1 MKKEM
6 YAGISALALVFGLVL
21 AGCPTGAESPETA
34 TKAEAPFI
42 TVQPSDYQPAI
53 DDLVTL
59 RVEASVSDGGSLSY
73 QWYKA
78 ASVGGAGS
86 AVENATDASFAPL
99 TDTANAG
106 KSYYYA
112 EVSNAK
118 DGTRTSVKSRYATV
132 YVLDAASIGQPAGGY
147 NIALDTSASAK
158 HQFVRGFG
166 GMINAWDSS
175 PDMTVTDA
183 DTLFN
188 PDKLGL
194 NILRM
199 IIYPEPLEDIMG
211 GLVYTSIDNSDY
223 FDIGKVVNK
232 YGGMIIGC
240 PWTPPDGYKTSS
252 GHLDTNH
259 YTDMADHLIGWVK
272 KMEAGMGGNNK
283 IFAIS
288 SQNEPDSNASW
299 CIYTPEEN
307 RDFVKTAFPYIRQQI
322 PHVKLFPGEYTSFT
336 QNLYAPILEDQA
348 ALAQVDGFAG
358 HIYGAAEIGNK
369 EWAANSGKELWMTE
383 HLRNTAGNY
392 AYDPTWAAV
401 WDFANDFHNCMLSG
415 YNAYVYW
422 YAKRFYGLI
431 GDSEPSVP
439 NQRNGAPQLR
449 GLLMSH
455 YAKYAAGKHRY
466 DANWVGADFSTNA
479 SAPANIRVSAY
490 MDDATITMVLTNQ
503 NNSGEDSWINIR
515 LPQAIA
521 SAFAI
526 ETYDSGGPSPTNS
539 AVSATT
545 VAQQPTP
552 VVLSADK
559 KTASVKLRPYSFL
572 SIRFYK

>member
-1 MKKEM
+1 MKKAT
-6 YAGISALALVFGLVL
+6 YLGISALALVFSLVL
-21 AGCPTGAESPETA
+21 AGCPTSTEGPETTA
-34 TKAEAPFI
+34 KAEAPFI
-42 TVQPSDYQPAI
+42 TAQPNDYQPAI
-53 DDLVTL
+53 NDLVTL

-78 ASVGGAGS
+78 ASVGGAGT
-86 AVENATDASFAPL
+86 AVENAAESSFAPP
-99 TDTANAG
+99 TDTANEG

-132 YVLDAASIGQPAGGY
+132 YVLDPASIGQPTGGY
-147 NIALDTSASAK
+147 NILVDTSDAAK

-183 DTLFN
+183 DMLFN

-240 PWTPPDGYKTSS
+240 PWTPPDGYKTSD
-252 GHLDTNH
+252 GHLNTNR

-272 KMEAGMGGNNK
+272 KMEAGMGGSNK
-283 IFAIS
+283 IFALS
-288 SQNEPDSNASW
+288 SQNEPDGNASW

-307 RDFVKTAFPYIRQQI
+307 RDFVKAAFPRIRQQI
-322 PHVKLFPGEYTSFT
+322 PHVKLFPGEYADF
-336 QNLYAPILEDQA
+336 DQLRYSA
-348 ALAQVDGFAG
+348 LLNDPEALALVDGLAG
-358 HIYGAAEIGNK
+358 HIYGVSDVTNMS
-369 EWAANSGKELWMTE
+369 WATNSGKEVWMTE

-401 WDFANDFHNCMLSG
+401 WDLANDFYNCMMSG
-415 YNAYVYW
+415 YNAYVHW

-431 GDSEPSVP
+431 GDSEPTVP

-466 DANWVGADFSTNA
+466 DANWVGADFSS
-479 SAPANIRVSAY
+479 SATAPTNIRASAY
-490 MDDATITMVLTNQ
+490 MDDATITMVLTDQ
-503 NNSGEDSWINIR
+503 NNTGADSWINIR
-515 LPQAIA
+515 LPQAVT

-526 ETYDSGGPSPTNS
+526 ETYDTSGPSPTNS
-539 AVSATT
+539 AVSETT
-545 VAQQPTP
+545 AAQQPAP